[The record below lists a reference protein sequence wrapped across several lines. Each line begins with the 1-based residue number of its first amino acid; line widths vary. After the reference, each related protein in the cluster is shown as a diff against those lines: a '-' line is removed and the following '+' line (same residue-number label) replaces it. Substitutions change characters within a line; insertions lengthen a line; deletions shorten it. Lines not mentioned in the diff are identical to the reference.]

1 VPKGCRG
8 TRVRPGNWAPVD
20 AAHGAVCGK
29 IAPRS
34 LAKRYDARFTLGS
47 PETEIRHRDVKKKML
62 YEKLEREAGGGASL
76 SELEAD
82 INMEGRLLTV
92 VEREEAWL
100 YAWALRK
107 HQERRRLGSG
117 WEEKQGYGDAGDAGA
132 G

>member
-8 TRVRPGNWAPVD
+8 TRITPGNWVPVD

-29 IAPRS
+29 IAPRG

-47 PETEIRHRDVKKKML
+47 PETEIRDRDVKKKML
-62 YEKLEREAGGGASL
+62 YEKLEREAGGGSSL

-82 INMEGRLLTV
+82 IDKEGRLLTV

-107 HQERRRLGSG
+107 H
-117 WEEKQGYGDAGDAGA
+117 
-132 G
+132 